1 MRAGN
6 QKRLKRRIDRLRRS
20 RHRGAL
26 SEKWKESLQSVLPIT
41 VIVIAL
47 GLLAVPTPS
56 GAMLAFLAGA
66 VLLVVGMG
74 LFTLGT
80 DLAMTPIG
88 EHVGAAMTR
97 SKKLWVVLLCSFLV
111 GVIVT
116 VSEPDLQVLAR
127 QVPAVPDRVIILTKR
142 PATVAR
148 IVPISFNLEHDTP
161 LIRRNAPEFKT
172 YFNEI
177 WEELN
182 HNGQITEKAL

>member
-6 QKRLKRRIDRLRRS
+6 QRRLKGRLDRMRHA

-26 SEKWKESLQSVLPIT
+26 IEKWKESLRSVLPIT
-41 VIVIAL
+41 AIVIAL
-47 GLLAVPTPS
+47 GLLAVPAPS

-80 DLAMTPIG
+80 DLAMIPIG

-116 VSEPDLQVLAR
+116 ISEPDLQVLAR
-127 QVPAVPDRVIILTKR
+127 RAGPDADCIGSAGRGRVSGAGASAHFAAHPHGVAAAGVLCAGVCAGAVCAGGVSGRGL
-142 PATVAR
+142 
-148 IVPISFNLEHDTP
+148 
-161 LIRRNAPEFKT
+161 
-172 YFNEI
+172 
-177 WEELN
+177 
-182 HNGQITEKAL
+182 